1 MKEQELN
8 RLARIILAQM
18 TRGRGKELYNL
29 LYYGFIALWKG
40 ELQNKRIHIVQKCK
54 ETLVQ
59 E

>member
-1 MKEQELN
+1 
-8 RLARIILAQM
+8 M